1 MEDLLE
7 LSLAK
12 DKFQYSQSSI
22 LHDPSSTPIPIIIFS
37 PLRILVAEPARKAPI
52 SHTQPHT
59 QLSFVS
65 VIPENL
71 SHQPRHTLQTHH
83 NGSCSP
89 KMRSTAPA
97 RPRSST
103 CSFTGLFARF
113 ARSLHESTCTAAD
126 ISWYI
131 FQKYFDTALF

>member
-22 LHDPSSTPIPIIIFS
+22 LHDPSSTLIPIIIFS

-59 QLSFVS
+59 QLPFVS
-65 VIPENL
+65 VIPFPT
-71 SHQPRHTLQTHH
+71 SRDIP
-83 NGSCSP
+83 S
-89 KMRSTAPA
+89 
-97 RPRSST
+97 
-103 CSFTGLFARF
+103 GL
-113 ARSLHESTCTAAD
+113 TT
-126 ISWYI
+126 
-131 FQKYFDTALF
+131 TALGVQVGCQKTPRPLKSPQTAK

>member
-22 LHDPSSTPIPIIIFS
+22 LHDPSSTLIPIIIFS

-59 QLSFVS
+59 QLPFVP
-65 VIPENL
+65 VIPVKPFPPAATYPPDSPQRLLLTQNETNCTCAPEELNL
-71 SHQPRHTLQTHH
+71 Q
-83 NGSCSP
+83 
-89 KMRSTAPA
+89 
-97 RPRSST
+97 
-103 CSFTGLFARF
+103 
-113 ARSLHESTCTAAD
+113 LH
-126 ISWYI
+126 
-131 FQKYFDTALF
+131 